1 MLLCLNIIFVIESEF
16 NVLNKLANSL
26 FVRLFSFVSQ
36 FYYYPDNGKITISIN
51 TCAIDIEMG

>member
-36 FYYYPDNGKITISIN
+36 SYYYPDNEKMSIN
-51 TCAIDIEMG
+51 TYVIDIEMG